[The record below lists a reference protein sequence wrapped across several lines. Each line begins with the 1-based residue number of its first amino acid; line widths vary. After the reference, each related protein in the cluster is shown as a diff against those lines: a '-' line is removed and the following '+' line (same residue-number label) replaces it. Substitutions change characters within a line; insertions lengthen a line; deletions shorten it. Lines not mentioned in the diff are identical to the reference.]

1 MAVYNL
7 AQLIGKTFFG
17 TKDIEIRRVGVDSA
31 KIIYTVKKGQALGKL
46 TSWLNAN
53 SYRDSIWLEFVDV
66 YNIPFYVKLEEGKFS
81 LSKLIEQGAISV
93 QEQIELDKQTA
104 EETAKDGFDKTKEIV
119 QYLLY
124 GVGIWAG
131 VTVIKTLKS

>member
-17 TKDIEIRRVGVDSA
+17 TRDIEIRRAGVDTA
-31 KIIYTVKKGQALGKL
+31 KVIYTVKKGQSVGKL
-46 TSWLNAN
+46 TSWLNPN

-81 LSKLIEQGAISV
+81 LTKLIEQGAISV
-93 QEQIELDKQTA
+93 REQIELDKKKD
-104 EETAKDGFDKTKEIV
+104 EEAKKDGFDKTKRDCSTFFSSGGTGGRCANCKN
-119 QYLLY
+119 L
-124 GVGIWAG
+124 
-131 VTVIKTLKS
+131 